1 MLGNLAIQV
10 FDEDNIREMSEED
23 RFNLCESIL
32 KNEEDESKR
41 WDAVWLVGELA
52 EDTNDKNKMR
62 KRVADLLEWTL
73 KNDTNGVVKH
83 EASFQIAARDLR
95 DKIPVLVD
103 IALNDKSVLSK
114 HEAIE
119 ALGLMRAFEVEDM
132 IKKAR
137 SDPNSDV
144 RETAEFVIK
153 RFNRLRNQGEY
164 KPYLIL

>member
-1 MLGNLAIQV
+1 M
-10 FDEDNIREMSEED
+10 FDEYNIRQMPDED

-52 EDTNDKNKMR
+52 EDINDENKMR
-62 KRVADLLEWTL
+62 EKVADLLEWTL

-132 IKKAR
+132 INKAQ

-153 RFNRLRNQGEY
+153 RFNRLRDQGEY
-164 KPYLIL
+164 KPYSIL